1 MHETAPNPS
10 HPSRFNFDREEILTK
25 WTEFVRK
32 CKNQPNWKP
41 SRWSSIC
48 NKHFLPT
55 DFKVQKGL
63 LRKHLKSEAVPTIEA
78 PHTAIVNATGPP
90 SLIPAAV
97 EPTSTSLTLSEAI
110 TNATL
115 PLDRSSIGTQ
125 CRLCTQ
131 IICNEGVNIFNC
143 ESLQEWTSK
152 YLPRLNIL
160 SDDCLPKCICPSC
173 FHQLEQF
180 DRFSEVAMQSQNSF
194 CAELADTVPSSTCNS
209 FRHSFDAPR
218 VIKIK
223 QEPIVNIKEENYI
236 LNTAPTATEQQ
247 HSEEFENNLSS
258 LLLSDFYQYGLGSG
272 GHIMEITDLTNDFIN
287 LTEDDNNGAE
297 GMHHEINIKPNILA
311 LRNNS
316 VAGGSGMLHLKQE
329 DGLVI
334 DDFCDEDDLS
344 KAMISNE
351 HSYCKFN
358 LPQFLDGNAPRLIKT
373 EKKEEHAAPVAQI
386 PLVTVPKIYIIDNAL
401 LKHDCDRCG
410 DMFET
415 RAMLVDHQRRAH
427 HDRFLCGLCKTRF
440 LNFSAFYFH
449 KLNCAYRR
457 GYLTTAGRRKYWQ
470 CTQCKVFFRL
480 QLGFKNHAKRQICGR
495 LLRIRRSHKRWSRNN
510 DQVGEM
516 RYNGNRAKI
525 VGAAIGKQVS
535 QVDS

>member
-1 MHETAPNPS
+1 M
-10 HPSRFNFDREEILTK
+10 
-25 WTEFVRK
+25 RK
-32 CKNQPNWKP
+32 HKNQPNWKP

-63 LRKHLKSEAVPTIEA
+63 LRKHLKSDAVPTIEV
-78 PHTAIVNATGPP
+78 PHTPIDNEKLPPP
-90 SLIPAAV
+90 SAIPVA
-97 EPTSTSLTLSEAI
+97 PTSTLLTLSEAI
-110 TNATL
+110 TNVTL

-131 IICNEGVNIFNC
+131 IIYNEGVNIFNC
-143 ESLQEWTSK
+143 RSLQEWTSK
-152 YLPRLNIL
+152 HLPRLNIL
-160 SDDCLPKCICPSC
+160 PDDCLPKCICPSC

-180 DRFSEVAMQSQNSF
+180 DRFSETAIQSQNSF
-194 CAELADTVPSSTCNS
+194 CAELAATVPSSTSNSLFRNS
-209 FRHSFDAPR
+209 FDSPR

-223 QEPIVNIKEENYI
+223 QEPIVSIKEETHL
-236 LNTAPTATEQQ
+236 LNTATEQQQQ
-247 HSEEFENNLSS
+247 HSEEFETNLSS

-287 LTEDDNNGAE
+287 LTEDDNNVAE
-297 GMHHEINIKPNILA
+297 GMHQEINIKPNILA

-316 VAGGSGMLHLKQE
+316 VAGGSGTLHLKQE

-358 LPQFLDGNAPRLIKT
+358 LPQFLDGNALRLIKT
-373 EKKEEHAAPVAQI
+373 EKKEEHAAMPTAPPNHTSVAQI

-401 LKHDCDRCG
+401 LKHNCDRCG

-415 RAMLVDHQRRAH
+415 RAMLLDHQRRVH

-470 CTQCKVFFRL
+470 CTQCKMFFRL
-480 QLGFKNHAKRQICGR
+480 QLGFKNHVKRQICR
-495 LLRIRRSHKRWSRNN
+495 KLLRIRRYHQQWSKKI

-516 RYNGNRAKI
+516 RYTGNRVKT
-525 VGAAIGKQVS
+525 VGAAISKQVS
-535 QVDS
+535 QVHMYMTLALTFAGREWRLN